1 MPTFCNAN
9 YWRNFSINV
18 KCNIFHKIRWQQCH
32 TVQVT
37 RWENWETCLL
47 NLKKKKK
54 RATKISGTPERMGRL
69 YQGPYAMHISKYQL
83 MIKVKAIDFQLPQWL
98 LSLFAY
104 AIHGIYSA
112 SDVCQNRI
120 SQMLENIEGAANS
133 QDDIII

>member
-1 MPTFCNAN
+1 MAAMPYCPSNKMRKWGDLFIA
-9 YWRNFSINV
+9 F
-18 KCNIFHKIRWQQCH
+18 K
-32 TVQVT
+32 
-37 RWENWETCLL
+37 
-47 NLKKKKK
+47 KKKKK

>member
-1 MPTFCNAN
+1 
-9 YWRNFSINV
+9 
-18 KCNIFHKIRWQQCH
+18 
-32 TVQVT
+32 
-37 RWENWETCLL
+37 
-47 NLKKKKK
+47 
-54 RATKISGTPERMGRL
+54 
-69 YQGPYAMHISKYQL
+69 